1 MRLLLEDLEQKNCA
15 SRRDKFY
22 KNFSSVSSRNDN
34 RTITHQIIP
43 KVFELMEKQFIS
55 KTTLYLS
62 LLINENIHLLEKCHD
77 WEKTK
82 LQSFNIKKAIE
93 DPNIFYNYTVY
104 TRKHWFGYLI
114 SNWPITL
121 EVLTKAV
128 CDKLLFVN
136 LIQIT
141 NERDEKSNRP
151 PLNEMLKCCPTGGV
165 DDFWIYC
172 IQCVRNFL
180 NLYTWCQDKICHY
193 LNINQFLH
201 YASQNCVLATI
212 SQYLAMENYC
222 DYLQELFARLLGS
235 KTYCLNE
242 DLNVQNEMLLS
253 FAILLKFYQLI
264 LYSNYQDFNAN
275 EIIEQIQTKYLT
287 LKNHNVQ
294 IELLQLILTSL
305 FMKRRD
311 VQNDINTH
319 VLNEGTSEDAY
330 VCNENEV
337 RLTLNIARHLI
348 KKIQFSNAFEH
359 DSVNLEKLKELHKVV
374 SDAAWRLDLIVSVVK
389 ACKIEAQLM
398 HYMLAPPESLI
409 KLCLKNE
416 DFDRTYQVLKIFN
429 LENTPLAK
437 EIIFTEKLKELKYNF
452 LRAVKL
458 KDVKDASGVTSPSM
472 KLHFERFAEEFFLYQ
487 SSARNIES
495 EKVFLENTEL
505 YPFLENYQSDRELF
519 MYMLDLSISQVDT
532 CEDSKVLL
540 HLSSSYD
547 TLSGSDTGLS
557 KFARVLIVLL
567 NEAGE
572 SKSGPLS
579 SILLNPQ
586 IDFHAKIKTMD
597 GCYQSLQNLYTRFCQ
612 SLYVEEMAGNF
623 SKDHSSH
630 AVFNSLFSS
639 SCLNEAAAVSEDAE
653 RVKYLQKLFNY
664 LQAFSEVLYIEVDA
678 SDLISKGK
686 NCSFFNLL
694 FYNRSELMGHLLFE
708 KNLEPTEYEKYF
720 SKLKLDFLYHVAGN
734 CFPTINLHS
743 HERITKEELYPE
755 NILYPPNPAVINYIK
770 RRNWLIALLL
780 IEMHKVKE
788 VELEIGVSRIQN
800 FINYLRLPR
809 IQNLQPIFKYNEIM
823 TGLQNEIHFQQ
834 VHDFVYSEIGKRVD
848 IDSTHSSGSRCIFDA
863 AEEIE
868 EDKLKSTN
876 WKHLY
881 LVIESI
887 SDKQLRKNRHFKEL
901 RDMLLVNLVRDGVEC
916 EYYKYVMKIH
926 DKAIRINMILDYM
939 KVWPEDFC
947 INSLKYE
954 LTRFDL
960 NTVDRRL
967 VELVMWL
974 KHIEHSKRIMT
985 LVGID
990 NSTSLYEMCA
1000 LKPKELLQKLLLSTK
1015 EVDTIIDFI
1024 QLHDVSTTLI
1034 ASIDEAILELAFD
1047 VAFDTTSIAQ
1057 LLSLL
1062 PENQAIRLC
1071 ANLVKVLKDIQQL
1084 QFITEYLKEH
1094 SYEIEDLP
1102 QISLSLG
1109 ILSVFNHSDFDQQL
1123 LFLIR
1128 DPLSIIE
1135 VLIMNT
1141 MLDKLGLAWPI
1152 IKSSIQRCN
1161 EECEEN
1167 LLTVDM
1173 VDGLLRTYAE
1183 KSLDFRVI
1191 AQPEPRLLRT
1201 PEHKLLQSLDSIQL
1215 DPDNKGFLMPEEVP
1229 KRCEWTKNCDVIEC
1243 PCCQNTFFSMFNRRH
1258 HCRRC
1263 GRIICSGCSKKR
1275 MIVPTYGDITVRVCN
1290 DCFMQIFSDVSDDSM
1305 STESLL
1311 DDYWMLTSDAEHNR
1325 IVREE
1330 FSYEFAPSVSLCL
1343 SLMKFHSKCD
1353 EYSRFLLDQCDILLK
1368 LLIPNQEPLQEID
1381 YRLVIRMLKSL
1392 ALASKM
1398 AAHDNNS
1405 QVDTTAAERILRQA
1419 ELLDL
1424 FAERGCLNFLPISGN
1439 ATFID
1444 SISLMRLIDKLL
1456 ETEQWSLALEVSTK
1470 AGIDKSG
1477 VFAAWGISCL
1487 KAGNLAIA
1495 REIFGKCFDKN
1506 LIRDSVSCDLDSLK
1520 VIKNPP
1526 LLTEI
1531 IKILE
1536 SKKEIINEQLV
1547 MDHQRLLGSSV
1558 MTLNQ
1563 SIMSGPQPESAVFI
1577 MNKLKNLK
1585 NIECGYYPPTK
1596 KSSSPGKTILEPVIY
1611 DECVYYLTKYG
1622 TAVSLVEF
1630 HIKYGQ
1636 FGNAAECILKK
1647 QLSLDAFI
1655 HIYMKC
1661 LRGGAVMLLQA
1672 RMAEMDPTLTIWKDH
1687 LIKICSHMAKQNLLN
1702 SLYQLQL
1709 YMGDYVRAAM
1719 TCVKFYEENVSSFT
1733 DLFNNSYHLKESL
1746 KHLVQAKEQEQWI
1759 TVSPV
1764 TSTEVEPA
1772 FEETSIASPL
1782 VKKMAP
1788 ENIEK
1793 HTITIMMQ
1801 LQVAHFF
1808 SDQEKNG
1815 LFPVQVFLD
1824 IYPHADNVLKENVA
1838 LPTLFGSES
1847 QRTYIA
1853 ILCLVCS
1860 DSLKKGFDLALKI
1873 GNEFKLR
1880 LIKVYK
1886 EATKYFAQNHQFSH
1900 ITELV
1905 ACIQDHGGV
1914 EHPTTNE
1921 ICDEI
1926 LIFAVATLKNDI
1938 ISESSIEELIKLIC
1952 DRSAKISAY
1961 IEAKQLK
1968 TAYFLATKHKRV
1980 VDLKRIMREAE
1991 ISNQRD
1997 IKALCQKAINKYSY
2011 VNSCK
2016 SEK

>member
-1 MRLLLEDLEQKNCA
+1 MKLLLEELEQKNCP
-15 SRRDKFY
+15 SKRDKFY
-22 KNFSSVSSRNDN
+22 KNFSSVTSRSDN

-43 KVFELMEKQFIS
+43 KVFELIEKRFIS

-62 LLINENIHLLEKCHD
+62 LLVNENIHLLEKCHD
-77 WEKTK
+77 WEKRK
-82 LQSFNIKKAIE
+82 LQSFDIKEAIK
-93 DPNIFYNYTVY
+93 DPTIFYNYTVY

-114 SNWPITL
+114 SNWPATV
-121 EVLTKAV
+121 EVLTKPV

-136 LIQIT
+136 LIDTT
-141 NERDEKSNRP
+141 NEWDDTRNRS
-151 PLNEMLKCCPTGGV
+151 PLNEMLKCCTSGPV
-165 DDFWIYC
+165 DEFWIYC
-172 IQCVRNFL
+172 IQCVRNL
-180 NLYTWCQDKICHY
+180 LTLHTWCEDKICRS
-193 LNINQFLH
+193 LNTSQFLH
-201 YASQNCVLATI
+201 YASQNCVLAII
-212 SQYLAMENYC
+212 SQYLVIEQYC
-222 DYLQELFARLLGS
+222 DRLQELFDRLLAS
-235 KTYCLNE
+235 KTYLNE
-242 DLNVQNEMLLS
+242 DLNVQNEILSS
-253 FAILLKFYQLI
+253 FAILVKFYQLI
-264 LYSNYQDFNAN
+264 LCSNYHDSNVN
-275 EIIEQIQTKYLT
+275 EIIDHIQTKYLT
-287 LKNHNVQ
+287 LENHNLQ
-294 IELLQLILTSL
+294 IELLELMLTTL
-305 FMKRRD
+305 FMRKRD
-311 VQNDINTH
+311 LQNDSSTH
-319 VLNEGTSEDAY
+319 FQNEGISEDAY
-330 VCNENEV
+330 ICNENEV
-337 RLTLNIARHLI
+337 RLTLNIARPLI
-348 KKIQFSNAFEH
+348 EKMQFSNAFEH
-359 DSVNLEKLKELHKVV
+359 DSVNLDKLKELHKVV
-374 SDAAWRLDLIVSVVK
+374 TDVAWRLDLIVSVVK
-389 ACKIEAQLM
+389 ACKIETQLM

-416 DFDRTYQVLKIFN
+416 DFNRTYQVLKIFN
-429 LENTPLAK
+429 LENTHLAK
-437 EIIFTEKLKELKYNF
+437 EIIFTEKLHELKDTF
-452 LRAVKL
+452 LRAIKL
-458 KDVKDASGVTSPSM
+458 KEVKNAFGVISSSM
-472 KLHFERFAEEFFLYQ
+472 KLHFERFSEEFFLYKSLAQ
-487 SSARNIES
+487 DIET
-495 EKVFLENTEL
+495 EKVILENIEL

-532 CEDSKVLL
+532 CEDSKALL
-540 HLSSSYD
+540 QLASSHHTLSEYD
-547 TLSGSDTGLS
+547 TSLS
-557 KFARVLIVLL
+557 KFTRVLIVLL
-567 NEAGE
+567 NEARE
-572 SKSGPLS
+572 SKAGPLS
-579 SILLNPQ
+579 SILLNPE
-586 IDFHAKIKTMD
+586 IDFHAKIRTMD
-597 GCYQSLQNLYTRFCQ
+597 GCYQTLQDLYTRFCQ
-612 SLYVEEMAGNF
+612 SLYVEETTGNF
-623 SKDHSSH
+623 CKDHSCH
-630 AVFNSLFSS
+630 AVYNSLFSS
-639 SCLNEAAAVSEDAE
+639 SCLNEAAAAAAASEDVE
-653 RVKYLQKLFNY
+653 RVRYLQKLFNY
-664 LQAFSEVLYIEVDA
+664 LQAFSEVLYIELDA

-708 KNLEPTEYEKYF
+708 KNLDPTEYEKYF
-720 SKLKLDFLYHVAGN
+720 GKLKLDFLYHVAGN

-780 IEMHKVKE
+780 IEMHKVKG

-809 IQNLQPIFKYNEIM
+809 IQNLRPIFKYNEIM
-823 TGLQNEIHFQQ
+823 TGLQNEIGFHQ
-834 VHDFVYSEIGKRVD
+834 VHDFVYSEIGKHVD
-848 IDSTHSSGSRCIFDA
+848 IDSTHSSGSRCIFDS

-868 EDKLKSTN
+868 EDKLKATN

-881 LVIESI
+881 VVIESI
-887 SDKQLRKNRHFKEL
+887 SDKQLRKNRHIKEL

-926 DKAIRINMILDYM
+926 DKDIRINMMLDYM

-960 NTVDRRL
+960 NTADKRL

-974 KHIEHSKRIMT
+974 KHIEHSKKIMT

-990 NSTSLYEMCA
+990 NTTSLYEMCT
-1000 LKPKELLQKLLLSTK
+1000 LKPKELLQKLLVSTK
-1015 EVDTIIDFI
+1015 EVDLIIDFI
-1024 QLHDVSTTLI
+1024 QLHDVNTSLI
-1034 ASIDEAILELAFD
+1034 ASIDETILEMAFD
-1047 VAFDTTSIAQ
+1047 MAFDNTSIAR

-1062 PENQAIRLC
+1062 PEDQAIRLC
-1071 ANLVKVLKDIQQL
+1071 ENLVNVLKDIQQL
-1084 QFITEYLKEH
+1084 QFIIEYLKEN

-1123 LFLIR
+1123 LLLLR

-1152 IKSSIQRCN
+1152 IKSSIQKCN
-1161 EECEEN
+1161 EESEEN

-1173 VDGLLRTYAE
+1173 VDGLLRRYAE

-1229 KRCEWTKNCDVIEC
+1229 ARCEWISNSDVIEC
-1243 PCCQNTFFSMFNRRH
+1243 PCCKNTFFSMFNRRH

-1290 DCFMQIFSDVSDDSM
+1290 DCFMQTFIDASDDTM

-1311 DDYWMLTSDAEHNR
+1311 DEYWMLTSDAEYNR

-1353 EYSRFLLDQCDILLK
+1353 EYSRFLLHQCDTLLK

-1405 QVDTTAAERILRQA
+1405 QIDTTSAGRILRQA

-1444 SISLMRLIDKLL
+1444 SISLMRLTDKLL
-1456 ETEQWSLALEVSTK
+1456 EREQWSLALEVSTK

-1477 VFAAWGISCL
+1477 VFVAWGISCL

-1495 REIFGKCFDKN
+1495 REIFGKCLDKN
-1506 LIRDSVSCDLDSLK
+1506 VVRDSVSCDVDSLK
-1520 VIKNPP
+1520 VTKNPP

-1547 MDHQRLLGSSV
+1547 IDHQRLLGSSM

-1563 SIMSGPQPESAVFI
+1563 SMMSGSQPESAVFI

-1596 KSSSPGKTILEPVIY
+1596 KSPNFGKTVLEPVIY

-1630 HIKYGQ
+1630 HVKYGQ

-1661 LRGGAVMLLQA
+1661 LRGGTVMLLQA
-1672 RMAEMDPTLTIWKDH
+1672 RMAEMDPTLTIWKLH
-1687 LIKICSHMAKQNLLN
+1687 RRR
-1702 SLYQLQL
+1702 LYQ
-1709 YMGDYVRAAM
+1709 
-1719 TCVKFYEENVSSFT
+1719 
-1733 DLFNNSYHLKESL
+1733 HLRK
-1746 KHLVQAKEQEQWI
+1746 
-1759 TVSPV
+1759 
-1764 TSTEVEPA
+1764 
-1772 FEETSIASPL
+1772 
-1782 VKKMAP
+1782 
-1788 ENIEK
+1788 
-1793 HTITIMMQ
+1793 
-1801 LQVAHFF
+1801 
-1808 SDQEKNG
+1808 
-1815 LFPVQVFLD
+1815 
-1824 IYPHADNVLKENVA
+1824 
-1838 LPTLFGSES
+1838 
-1847 QRTYIA
+1847 
-1853 ILCLVCS
+1853 
-1860 DSLKKGFDLALKI
+1860 LAL
-1873 GNEFKLR
+1873 
-1880 LIKVYK
+1880 
-1886 EATKYFAQNHQFSH
+1886 
-1900 ITELV
+1900 LV
-1905 ACIQDHGGV
+1905 HW
-1914 EHPTTNE
+1914 
-1921 ICDEI
+1921 
-1926 LIFAVATLKNDI
+1926 
-1938 ISESSIEELIKLIC
+1938 
-1952 DRSAKISAY
+1952 
-1961 IEAKQLK
+1961 
-1968 TAYFLATKHKRV
+1968 
-1980 VDLKRIMREAE
+1980 
-1991 ISNQRD
+1991 
-1997 IKALCQKAINKYSY
+1997 
-2011 VNSCK
+2011 
-2016 SEK
+2016 